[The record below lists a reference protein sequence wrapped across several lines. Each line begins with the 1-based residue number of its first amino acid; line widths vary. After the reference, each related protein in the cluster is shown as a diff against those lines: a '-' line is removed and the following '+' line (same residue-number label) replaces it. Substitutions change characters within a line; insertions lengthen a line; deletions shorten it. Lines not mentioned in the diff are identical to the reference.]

1 MKKLLTIKYNG
12 AKFEGYAT
20 QPHKKTVQDK
30 LEEALAIIFKKEIK
44 TQAASRTDAKVHAID
59 QKVMIDVDFLIDNN
73 QLKRALNANLTNYI
87 KVINVVDVND
97 DFHPRKNIEYKKY
110 VYVLSKEIDPF
121 CVEFKTL
128 LTYDVN
134 LKEMIKASK
143 YLIGEHDFTSF
154 CAAKTEVQS
163 KVRTI
168 YDIKIYEKN
177 NDVYFEFKGNGFLYN
192 MIRII
197 VGTLVD
203 VGRGKIKS
211 SDVKTIL
218 EQKDRKKAGITFPPN
233 GLLLTK
239 VRYYDKIK

>member
-59 QKVMIDVDFLIDNN
+59 QKVMIDVDFSIDNEK
-73 QLKRALNANLTNYI
+73 LKKALNANLTNYI
-87 KVINVVDVND
+87 KVINVLDVHD

-110 VYVLSKEIDPF
+110 IYVLSKEIDPF

-128 LTYDVN
+128 LTYDIN
-134 LKEMIKASK
+134 LKEMIKASN

-177 NDVYFEFKGNGFLYN
+177 NDLYFEFKGNGFL
-192 MIRII
+192 
-197 VGTLVD
+197 
-203 VGRGKIKS
+203 
-211 SDVKTIL
+211 
-218 EQKDRKKAGITFPPN
+218 DRKS
-233 GLLLTK
+233 
-239 VRYYDKIK
+239 VV